1 MKRIGL
7 YPFVGTLMAL
17 VAIFHPMAASAET
30 DLGKVTCGEFN
41 DLMMSNDPKMEV
53 GGALIMGFLWG
64 LYKGDDD
71 SVVIGNAS
79 DKKKLGK
86 LGAFCKTNPTVNL
99 IKAADMTMED

>member
-1 MKRIGL
+1 MKLIGL
-7 YPFVGTLMAL
+7 RKLAATMMAL
-17 VAIFHPMAASAET
+17 AAIFHPIAASAET
-30 DLGKVTCGEFN
+30 DLAKVTCGEFN
-41 DLMMSNDPKMEV
+41 DIMMSNDPKMEV

-79 DKKKLGK
+79 DNKKLGK

-99 IKAADMTMED
+99 IKAADMTMDD

>member
-1 MKRIGL
+1 MKLIALNKFAGS
-7 YPFVGTLMAL
+7 LMIVAAL
-17 VAIFHPMAASAET
+17 FHPIAASAET
-30 DLGKVTCGEFN
+30 DLAKVTCGEFN
-41 DLMMSNDPKMEV
+41 DIMMSNDPKMEV

-79 DKKKLGK
+79 DNKKLGK

-99 IKAADMTMED
+99 IKAADMTMDD

>member
-1 MKRIGL
+1 MRLIGL
-7 YPFVGTLMAL
+7 NSLA
-17 VAIFHPMAASAET
+17 AILIAFASVFQSIPASAET
-30 DLGKVTCGEFN
+30 DLAKVTCGEFN
-41 DLMMSNDPKMEV
+41 DLLMSNDPKMEV

-79 DKKKLGK
+79 DNKKLGK

-99 IKAADMTMED
+99 IKAADMTMDD